1 MEHVLI
7 IEDDVRTAA
16 FVIGALQQA
25 GFSATHCRD
34 GEEGLSAMLHSAY
47 DAAVVDVMLPKRDGL
62 SISREARAAGRKQPI
77 LILSARGTVDAKVQG
92 LEDGADD
99 YLAKPFSVVELIA
112 RIQAL
117 MRRAREQEQTLELR
131 YEDLVMDLASHRV
144 TRAGDPID
152 LQPLEYKLLEYLM
165 RNRGRI
171 VSRNMILERVWG
183 YSFDPRTNVVE
194 SRISRLR
201 EKINKPT
208 GHQLIKTV
216 RGFGYALD

>member
-1 MEHVLI
+1 
-7 IEDDVRTAA
+7 
-16 FVIGALQQA
+16 
-25 GFSATHCRD
+25 
-34 GEEGLSAMLHSAY
+34 
-47 DAAVVDVMLPKRDGL
+47 
-62 SISREARAAGRKQPI
+62 
-77 LILSARGTVDAKVQG
+77 
-92 LEDGADD
+92 
-99 YLAKPFSVVELIA
+99 
-112 RIQAL
+112 

>member
-7 IEDDVRTAA
+7 IEDDARTAT
-16 FVIGALQQA
+16 FVTGALKQA
-25 GFSATHCRD
+25 GFSVTHCRD
-34 GEEGLSAMLHSAY
+34 GAEGLSALLHEAY
-47 DAAVVDVMLPKRDGL
+47 DAAVVDVMLPRRDGL
-62 SISREARAAGRKQPI
+62 SIIREARAAGRKQPI

-92 LEDGADD
+92 FEDGADD
-99 YLAKPFSVVELIA
+99 YLAKPFSIVELIA

-117 MRRAREQEQTLELR
+117 MRRARGQEQALELR
-131 YEDLVMDLASHRV
+131 YEDLVMDLATHRV
-144 TRAGDPID
+144 TRAGDPVD

-201 EKINKPT
+201 EKINKPE

>member
-1 MEHVLI
+1 MEQVLI
-7 IEDDVRTAA
+7 IEDDSRTAA
-16 FVIGALQQA
+16 FVAGALQQA
-25 GFSATHCRD
+25 GYSAVRCQD
-34 GEEGLSAMLHSAY
+34 GEEGLAALLHGGC
-47 DAAVVDVMLPKRDGL
+47 DVAVVDVMLPRRDGL
-62 SISREARAAGRKQPI
+62 SVVREARAAGRRLPI
-77 LILSARGTVDAKVQG
+77 LILSARGSVDAKVQG
-92 LEDGADD
+92 LEAGADD
-99 YLAKPFSVVELIA
+99 YLAKPFSVVELVA

-117 MRRAREQEQTLELR
+117 LRRSRDQEQSLELR
-131 YEDLVMDLASHRV
+131 YEDLVMDLATHRV
-144 TRAGDPID
+144 TRGGETVD
-152 LQPLEYKLLEYLM
+152 LQPLEYKLLEYLL

-201 EKINKPT
+201 EKINRPD

>member
-7 IEDDVRTAA
+7 VEDDARTAT

-25 GFSATHCRD
+25 GYATTRCRD
-34 GEEGLSAMLHSAY
+34 GEEGLAALLHG
-47 DAAVVDVMLPKRDGL
+47 DCDVAVMDVMLPKRDGL
-62 SISREARAAGRKQPI
+62 SVVREARAAGRKMPI
-77 LILSARGTVDAKVQG
+77 LILSARGSVDAKVQG
-92 LEDGADD
+92 LEVGADD

-117 MRRAREQEQTLELR
+117 LRRSRDQEQTLELR
-131 YEDLVMDLASHRV
+131 YEDLVMDLATHRV
-144 TRAGDPID
+144 TRGGEVVD
-152 LQPLEYKLLEYLM
+152 LQPLEYKLLEYLL
-165 RNRGRI
+165 RNRRRI
-171 VSRNMILERVWG
+171 VSRNMILESVWG

-201 EKINKPT
+201 EKINRP
-208 GHQLIKTV
+208 GWHQLIKTV